1 MAKSPEEQRPKK
13 AFGWAAK
20 DSSGVLSPFKFSSR
34 ATGEKDVAF
43 KVLYCGMRHSDIHM
57 VKNEWS
63 NSLYPFVP
71 GFKVGDR
78 VGVGCMVYSFRSCH
92 NCKVDLENFCPKMV
106 LTYSVKHYDGTTTYG
121 GYSDYV
127 VLR

>member
-71 GFKVGDR
+71 GLDLNDPFFGVVKQHEIVGEVTEVESKVQSRRPSWRR
-78 VGVGCMVYSFRSCH
+78 VHGLF
-92 NCKVDLENFCPKMV
+92 LPFLP
-106 LTYSVKHYDGTTTYG
+106 
-121 GYSDYV
+121 
-127 VLR
+127 